1 MLYILVLIHVKYVDA
16 LFATS
21 SGILLKCKNML
32 KNLSPVALTTCS
44 DYNKHALP
52 HALDR
57 VLKTLELPTTLC
69 SSEVLLKPNLI
80 SAKTGPLSCTE
91 GALILAVATWFI
103 DKGARVGI
111 GDSPAFGTAASV
123 LKNLNLLDELA
134 QLGVQIRPFQQGV
147 PVELPGGGQAVL
159 ARAALECDLLVNI
172 PRVKAHVQAR
182 LTMAVKNYFG
192 CLVGLRKAWWHM
204 AHGGTKSH
212 EQDGFFD
219 RLIRIP
225 AALPSSLNI
234 IDGIVAMHRNGPMNG
249 TPYPLSV
256 LAASTNAV
264 AADRAFHAILGVDP
278 QDSPVMAACQ
288 RAHMDGAALA
298 QLCFPLATPE
308 DLQVNDFQVPGILN
322 PVRFNPFRFLKS
334 SIRRVFM
341 NNDSLLRKVDHK

>member
-1 MLYILVLIHVKYVDA
+1 
-16 LFATS
+16 
-21 SGILLKCKNML
+21 ML
-32 KNLSPVALTTCS
+32 KKISPVALTACS
-44 DYNKHALP
+44 GYDKQVLP
-52 HALDR
+52 QALDR
-57 VLKTLELPTTLC
+57 VLNTLELATNLR

-91 GALILAVATWFI
+91 GALILAVARWFI
-103 DKGARVGI
+103 DQGARVGI

-134 QLGVQIRPFQQGV
+134 QLGVQIRPFKQGV
-147 PVELPGGGQAVL
+147 PVELLGGGQAVL

-204 AHGGTKSH
+204 AYGGNTPCK
-212 EQDGFFD
+212 EKPFFD
-219 RLIRIP
+219 RLIHIP
-225 AALPSSLNI
+225 AALPSSLSI
-234 IDGIVAMHRNGPMNG
+234 IDGIVAMHRSGPING

-264 AADRAFHAILGVDP
+264 AADRAFHAILRVDH
-278 QDSPVMAACQ
+278 QESPLMAACQ
-288 RAHMDGAALA
+288 RANIDGASLA
-298 QLCFPLATPE
+298 QLSFPLAAPE
-308 DLQVNDFQVPGILN
+308 DLQVNDFQVPDILT

-341 NNDSLLRKVDHK
+341 NNDRLLGKFDRK

>member
-1 MLYILVLIHVKYVDA
+1 MPKK
-16 LFATS
+16 S
-21 SGILLKCKNML
+21 S
-32 KNLSPVALTTCS
+32 SVALTACS
-44 DYNKHALP
+44 GYDKHDLP
-52 HALDR
+52 QALDR
-57 VLKTLELPTTLC
+57 VLKTLELPTSLH

-80 SAKTGPLSCTE
+80 SAKAGPLACTE
-91 GALILAVATWFI
+91 GALILAVARWFI
-103 DKGARVGI
+103 DQGAQVGI

-123 LKNLNLLDELA
+123 LKNINLNSNLNLLDELA
-134 QLGVQIRPFQQGV
+134 QLGVQIRPFTQGV
-147 PVELPGGGQAVL
+147 PVKLPGGGQAVL

-204 AHGGTKSH
+204 AYGGTKSH

-234 IDGIVAMHRNGPMNG
+234 IDGIVAMHRNGPING
-249 TPYPLSV
+249 APYPLGV

-264 AADRAFHAILGVDP
+264 AADRAFHAILRVDP
-278 QDSPVMAACQ
+278 QNSPVMAACQ
-288 RAHMDGAALA
+288 RANMDGAALS
-298 QLCFPLATPE
+298 QLSFPLAEPKN
-308 DLQVNDFQVPGILN
+308 LQVDDFEVPGILN

-341 NNDSLLRKVDHK
+341 SNDRLL